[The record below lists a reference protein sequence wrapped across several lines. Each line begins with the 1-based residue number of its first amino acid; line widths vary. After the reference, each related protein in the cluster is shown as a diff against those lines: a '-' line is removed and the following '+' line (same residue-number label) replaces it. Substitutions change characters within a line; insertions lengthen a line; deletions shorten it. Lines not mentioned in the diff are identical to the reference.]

1 MQMNN
6 LVPFGGANHMSWFA
20 LFYKV
25 NYGTYVNLVLFILI
39 LVIAFYISKYFIS
52 KSPYAA
58 PYHSGK
64 VKERLY
70 IGPQCALTV
79 IELQGIFYI
88 VINDKGRTTLIDKRS
103 DLEYLETEVN
113 QQFPQ
118 FKEIM
123 DKYLKK

>member
-6 LVPFGGANHMSWFA
+6 LILLSGANHISWFA

-25 NYGTYVNLVLFILI
+25 NYGTYINLILFLLI

-58 PYHSGK
+58 PFHTGK

-70 IGPQCALTV
+70 IGPQNTLTV
-79 IELQGIFYI
+79 IELQGIYYV
-88 VINDKGRTTLIDKRS
+88 VISDKGRTTLIDKRS
-103 DLEYLETEVN
+103 DLQYIDSEVQQLAGFTEVLS
-113 QQFPQ
+113 
-118 FKEIM
+118 
-123 DKYLKK
+123 KYLKK